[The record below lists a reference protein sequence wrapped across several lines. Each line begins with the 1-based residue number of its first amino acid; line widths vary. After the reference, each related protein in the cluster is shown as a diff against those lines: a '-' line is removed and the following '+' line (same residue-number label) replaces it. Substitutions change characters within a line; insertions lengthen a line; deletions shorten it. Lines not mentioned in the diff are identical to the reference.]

1 MQKATAEFLQEID
14 SLFQKRKE
22 EIVNSRDKLI
32 ISGNIYYVRNDGDDK
47 NDGRTPETAWRT
59 LEKVSEADL
68 KWGDGVLFN
77 RGDLFRGRVFTKP
90 GVSYAAFGTGEKP
103 RFYGGEKDYAQAD
116 LWELYDPEKNIWKCK
131 EKMRDAGS
139 LVFNHSQL
147 HSRKL
152 IPSYIN
158 GKFVCRDNEDRLFD
172 MKDEMTQNLDLYW
185 HFEDKFSTEPSKG
198 ENFPIPDIDEAFG
211 DLYLRCDQGNP
222 GAVFDSI
229 EHLAGSNMFCIGT
242 NDNVTI
248 DNVCIRYVGKHGV
261 AAGCGQVKGLTVSN
275 CEIGWIGGAI
285 LHYSGM
291 DPNYPEGRRGS
302 VTRYGNG
309 IEIYGGCE
317 DYTVSNCYLYE
328 IYDAGITHQ
337 VTATRKFTMQRIRY
351 IDNLLEKCVYGIE
364 YFLEKPD
371 SQNESYM
378 EDIVMQGNLIRLS
391 GYGWGQQRHN
401 KNTPALIK
409 GWDYHNTAKNYS
421 IQNNIFD
428 RSAYRMLHLVAD
440 DLTSCPDM
448 AGNTYIQT
456 RGGLLGQY
464 GTMGKE
470 GAQMLMFDENAEET
484 ICNILGDPSA
494 VVYFV
499 E

>member
-1 MQKATAEFLQEID
+1 MNAEQRKAEIRGSAD
-14 SLFQKRKE
+14 AT
-22 EIVNSRDKLI
+22 EIK
-32 ISGNIYYVRNDGDDK
+32 GKTYYVSNQGNDAA
-47 NDGRTPETAWRT
+47 DGLSSERAWKT
-59 LEKVSEADL
+59 LEKVNAAPLEC
-68 KWGDGVLFN
+68 GDGVLFC
-77 RGDLFRGRVFTKP
+77 RGDLFRGMINAQA
-90 GVSYAAFGTGEKP
+90 GVTYGAYGAGEKP
-103 RFYGGEKDYAQAD
+103 RLFGWIENLADPD
-116 LWELYDPEKNIWKCK
+116 LWEEAAPQIWRYKKKILDC
-131 EKMRDAGS
+131 GT
-139 LVFNHSQL
+139 LVFNEGEAHC
-147 HSRKL
+147 RKL
-152 IPSYIN
+152 IPSYI
-158 GKFVCRDNEDRLFD
+158 GGRFVCREDEEREFI
-172 MKDEMTQNLDLYW
+172 MEREMTEDLDLFCRY
-185 HFEDKFSTEPSKG
+185 DAVCTQKPSKG
-198 ENFPIPDIDEAFG
+198 ESFPIPQMGRESFG
-211 DLYLRCDQGNP
+211 DLYLRCDGGNP
-222 GAVFDSI
+222 GAVYQSI
-229 EHLAGSNMFCIGT
+229 EALPGRNLFRVGSCP
-242 NDNVTI
+242 NVHI
-248 DNVCIRYVGKHGV
+248 DNLCLKYIGAHAIGAGGHVVGLKV
-261 AAGCGQVKGLTVSN
+261 TN
-275 CEIGWIGGAI
+275 CEIGWIGGTI
-285 LHYSGM
+285 QHYFGT
-291 DPNYPEGRRGS
+291 DPNYPQGGRGT
-302 VTRYGNG
+302 VTRFGNG

-351 IDNLLEKCVYGIE
+351 LDNLLEKCVYGIE

-494 VVYFV
+494 VVYLV